1 VFEEVDRPRRLV
13 FSSTMK
19 MPDGSE
25 IHTRVAVT
33 FELEDG
39 KTRVRIVQRG
49 FPGLKRR
56 DAFEGGWGRILDRLN
71 HKARG
76 DRNGR

>member
-49 FPGLKRR
+49 FPGPKRR